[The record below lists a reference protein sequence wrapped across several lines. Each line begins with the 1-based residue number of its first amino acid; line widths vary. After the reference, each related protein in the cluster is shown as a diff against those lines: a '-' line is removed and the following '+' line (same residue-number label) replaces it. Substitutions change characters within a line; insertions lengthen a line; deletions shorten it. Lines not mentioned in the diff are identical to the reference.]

1 MATLIGIK
9 RTLAATRDFTS
20 ILLMRLK
27 KQRRSITF
35 RNGFRFRLTWPQFR
49 TLRDS
54 YVFVRNF
61 AVEQLADD
69 RFKMT
74 HGIHVYVGSLI
85 TITTIS
91 ELLQKYT
98 VEQTQENLFRI
109 RNEKFDFTGT
119 SGILVSIW
127 ELESGIY
134 NCDCSGKI
142 VLDIG
147 GFQGE
152 SAVFFSSLG
161 ASKVIVYEPVPSHLE
176 FISKNLSANNVNA
189 EFHIEGVGHSDGT
202 MKIQYDEA
210 SLGFGVLDKG
220 SNQLEIKIKDVSK
233 VTKESGA
240 DVAKFDCEGAEE
252 SLVNVPEEILRM
264 LELYMIEVHTP
275 AIRNAIMEKFSR
287 SGFDLVKEIKRD
299 INISMLYLKRNH
311 NLGR

>member
-1 MATLIGIK
+1 
-9 RTLAATRDFTS
+9 
-20 ILLMRLK
+20 MRLK
-27 KQRRSITF
+27 KQRRCITF

-69 RFKMT
+69 RFKMI

-85 TITTIS
+85 TITTIC

-98 VEQTQENLFRI
+98 VEQAQENLFRI
-109 RNEKFDFTGT
+109 RNEKFDFIGT

-142 VLDIG
+142 VLDVG

-202 MKIQYDEA
+202 MKVQYDEA

-220 SNQLEIKIKDVSK
+220 RNQLEIKIKDVSK
-233 VTKESGA
+233 VIKESGA

-299 INISMLYLKRNH
+299 VNISMLYMKRNH